1 MGRKQPNFI
10 LLILISIILPV
21 LFTFTIFNSFKHFTK
36 EQEIPQRR
44 NHILVIG
51 KTASNS
57 FLNNVYKGA
66 DRVSERYNAVVELYV
81 PSSKAEDTS
90 LQSLF
95 DYATF
100 VNADG
105 IIAYIDNDS
114 DMVEIPISSTKNQIP
129 VVTVGFFNQNIP
141 QISFIGNNFSESG
154 RILAKT
160 AFEYSTNESAL
171 YILNSSSKSQGY
183 SSLTNSLSVTL
194 RGYQINATFLEGNAK
209 ENEDFLIPELFNK
222 QKHNI
227 IISLTEDDTI
237 RISQLSSDTLYNENN
252 IIISFGNNDTISKY
266 LEKGIVNA
274 IISVDQEKIGTLAM
288 KELFDYKRTNFA
300 NNYVY
305 AGLQLIKKDNKK

>member
-1 MGRKQPNFI
+1 MARKQPNFI
-10 LLILISIILPV
+10 LLILISFILPV
-21 LFTFTIFNSFKHFTK
+21 IFALTIFHTFKRFTM

-44 NHILVIG
+44 NHIIVIG
-51 KTASNS
+51 KTASNN
-57 FLNNVYKGA
+57 FLNNVYIGA
-66 DRVSERYNAVVELYV
+66 DKVSERYNAVVELYV

-90 LQSLF
+90 LQALF

-105 IIAYIDNDS
+105 IIAYIDNES
-114 DMVEIPISSTKNQIP
+114 DIVETPTGSGRTQIP
-129 VVTVGFFNQNIP
+129 VVTVGHFNQNIP

-171 YILNSSSKSQGY
+171 YIVNSSTKTQGY
-183 SSLTNSLSVTL
+183 STLLNSLSVTL
-194 RGYQINATFLEGNAK
+194 RGFQMNTTFLEGSAK
-209 ENEDFLIPELFNK
+209 ENEDFLMPELFNK

-227 IISLTEDDTI
+227 IISLSEDDTI

-252 IIISFGNNDTISKY
+252 TIISFGNNDTISTY
-266 LEKGIVNA
+266 LEKGIVSA
-274 IISVDQEKIGTLAM
+274 IISVDQEKTGTLAM

-305 AGLQLIKKDNKK
+305 AGLQLIKKENKK

>member
-1 MGRKQPNFI
+1 MASKQPNFI
-10 LLILISIILPV
+10 LLILISFIIPV
-21 LFTFTIFNSFKHFTK
+21 LFAVSIFHNFKQFSK
-36 EQEIPQRR
+36 EREIPLRR
-44 NHILVIG
+44 NHIIVIG
-51 KTASNS
+51 KTASNN

-66 DRVSERYNAVVELYV
+66 NGVAERYNAVVELYV

-105 IIAYIDNDS
+105 IIAYIDNETDS
-114 DMVEIPISSTKNQIP
+114 VETPVGSTRTQIP
-129 VVTVGFFNQNIP
+129 VVTIGRFNQNIP

-154 RILAKT
+154 RVLAKT
-160 AFEYSTNESAL
+160 AFEYSTNDSSL
-171 YILNSSSKSQGY
+171 YVLNSLGKTPGY
-183 SSLTNSLSVTL
+183 PTLINSLSVTL
-194 RGYQINATFLEGNAK
+194 RGYQMNAIFLEGSSK
-209 ENEDFLIPELFNK
+209 ENEDFLTPLLFNK

-237 RISQLSSDTLYNENN
+237 RISQLSSDPLYNENN
-252 IIISFGNNDTISKY
+252 TIISFGTNETISTY

-274 IISVDQEKIGTLAM
+274 ILSVDQEKTGTLAM

-300 NNYVY
+300 NNYLY
-305 AGLQLIKKDNKK
+305 AGLQLTKKEDKR

>member
-1 MGRKQPNFI
+1 M
-10 LLILISIILPV
+10 
-21 LFTFTIFNSFKHFTK
+21 IFQNFKHFTK

-44 NHILVIG
+44 NHIIVIG
-51 KTASNS
+51 KTASNN
-57 FLNNVYKGA
+57 FLNNVYIGA
-66 DRVSERYNAVVELYV
+66 DRVSDRYNAVVELYV

-105 IIAYIDNDS
+105 IIAYIDNES
-114 DMVEIPISSTKNQIP
+114 DIVDIPVGSARSQIP
-129 VVTVGFFNQNIP
+129 VVTIGRFNQNIP

-160 AFEYSTNESAL
+160 AFEYSTNDSVL
-171 YILNSSSKSQGY
+171 YVLNSSPKTPGY
-183 SSLTNSLSVTL
+183 STLINSLSVAL
-194 RGYQINATFLEGNAK
+194 RGYQMNAIFLEGNAK
-209 ENEDFLIPELFNK
+209 ENEDFLMPELFNK

-227 IISLTEDDTI
+227 IISLSEDDTI

-252 IIISFGNNDTISKY
+252 TIISFGINETISTY
-266 LEKGIVNA
+266 LEKGIVSA
-274 IISVDQEKIGTLAM
+274 IISVDQEKTGTLAM

-305 AGLQLIKKDNKK
+305 AGLQLFRKEDRK

>member
-1 MGRKQPNFI
+1 M
-10 LLILISIILPV
+10 
-21 LFTFTIFNSFKHFTK
+21 IFQNFKHFTK

-44 NHILVIG
+44 NHIIVIG
-51 KTASNS
+51 KTASNN
-57 FLNNVYKGA
+57 FLNNVYIGA
-66 DRVSERYNAVVELYV
+66 DRVSDRYNAVVELYV

-105 IIAYIDNDS
+105 IIAYIDNES
-114 DMVEIPISSTKNQIP
+114 DIVDIPVGSARSQIP
-129 VVTVGFFNQNIP
+129 VVTIGRFNQNIP

-160 AFEYSTNESAL
+160 AFEYSTNDSVL
-171 YILNSSSKSQGY
+171 YVLNSSPKTPGY
-183 SSLTNSLSVTL
+183 STLINSLSVAL
-194 RGYQINATFLEGNAK
+194 RGYQMNAIFLEGNAK
-209 ENEDFLIPELFNK
+209 ENEDFLMPELFNK

-227 IISLTEDDTI
+227 IISLSEDDTI

-252 IIISFGNNDTISKY
+252 TIISFGINETISTY
-266 LEKGIVNA
+266 LEKGIVSA
-274 IISVDQEKIGTLAM
+274 IISVDQKKTGTLAM

-305 AGLQLIKKDNKK
+305 AGLQLFRKEDRK

>member
-1 MGRKQPNFI
+1 M
-10 LLILISIILPV
+10 
-21 LFTFTIFNSFKHFTK
+21 

-44 NHILVIG
+44 NHIIVIG
-51 KTASNS
+51 KTASNN
-57 FLNNVYKGA
+57 FLNNVYIGA
-66 DRVSERYNAVVELYV
+66 DKVSERYNAVVELYV

-90 LQSLF
+90 LQALF

-105 IIAYIDNDS
+105 IIAYIDNES
-114 DMVEIPISSTKNQIP
+114 DIVETPTGSGRTQIP
-129 VVTVGFFNQNIP
+129 VVTVGHFNQNIP

-171 YILNSSSKSQGY
+171 YIVNSSTKTQGY
-183 SSLTNSLSVTL
+183 STLLNSLSVTL
-194 RGYQINATFLEGNAK
+194 RGFQMNTTFLEGSAK
-209 ENEDFLIPELFNK
+209 ENEDFLMPELFNK

-227 IISLTEDDTI
+227 IISLSEDDTI

-252 IIISFGNNDTISKY
+252 TIISFGNNDTISTY
-266 LEKGIVNA
+266 MEKGIVSA
-274 IISVDQEKIGTLAM
+274 IISVDQEKTGTLAM

-305 AGLQLIKKDNKK
+305 AGLQLIKKENKK